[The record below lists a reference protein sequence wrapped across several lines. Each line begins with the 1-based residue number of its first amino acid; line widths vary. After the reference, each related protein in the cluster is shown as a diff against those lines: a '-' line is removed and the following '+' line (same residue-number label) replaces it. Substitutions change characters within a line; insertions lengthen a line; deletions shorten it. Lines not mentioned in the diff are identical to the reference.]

1 MIKKIDKALSKSD
14 LISAFTEI
22 GIERGMTIIVHVS
35 MSKFGYIIGG
45 ARTFVDALIEAVGY
59 NGTIVMPLQ
68 CGENSEP
75 SYFVNPPMNFELYE
89 KYRQNHPPF
98 DSKLSETYHMSAI
111 YDNLRRREK
120 AVVSHHPNCAFVA
133 FGKYARLITADQPL
147 NFGLGEDSPLAKL
160 YDLKAY
166 CLLAGVDFDNMTA
179 LHLSEYRSDVRATI
193 LNGASISEDG
203 QHVFKKYLDIELDS
217 DDGFQAIGQILTDK
231 GLVKEKRVNEAI
243 MKFVRVDT
251 AVDEGVEYFKN
262 RG

>member
-1 MIKKIDKALSKSD
+1 MAKRIDNALSKSD

-98 DSKLSETYHMSAI
+98 DPKLSETYHMSVV

-120 AVVSHHPNCAFVA
+120 ASVSYHPNCAFVA

-147 NFGLGEDSPLAKL
+147 DFGLGEGSPLAKL

-179 LHLSEYRSDVRATI
+179 LHLSEYRSAVRPVI
-193 LNGASISEDG
+193 LNGAAISEDG
-203 QHVFKKYLDIELDS
+203 QRVFKKYLDIELDS
-217 DDGFQAIGQILTDK
+217 DDGFLAVGQILSNK
-231 GLVKEKRVNEAI
+231 GLVKETKINEAVL
-243 MKFVRVDT
+243 KLVRVDA